1 MSLNPFFL
9 NGTKSEQGLVQ
20 DLVNELI
27 RMGGQDVIYL
37 PRRIINEKT
46 IIKEIL
52 VSKFNSGFSIEAYV
66 LTYDGF
72 GGQGD
77 ILSKF
82 GVRTSDAIT
91 FVISKERY
99 EQSII
104 PFIRNSSDIKL
115 TSRPQEGD
123 LIYFPVDNALFE
135 VKYVEVKSPFYQ
147 LNNLYT
153 YQLKCEIFEYEDEII
168 DTGIQEVDHSIKDFG
183 YTQTLQMVS
192 ETAQNAQITVGLSTT
207 NINSKS
213 VQLIDIL
220 NGGYGYKS
228 IPTVRID
235 NPPLGGRTATAI
247 ATLKM
252 LGKNSTIDKILITDP
267 GYGYVEP
274 PNVKIISQSGSG
286 FVGTCVINT
295 GVLGVINIIDGGD
308 NYSTSP
314 IVSISTSP
322 SGNNASAISIIT
334 SEGTVSSVRYINAG
348 AGYTHPPSIQI
359 GQSVTASSG
368 GYSFNEIVQ
377 GQSTNTKAY
386 VKNWDSDS
394 RILKVSIIDGGFTEG
409 EFIVG
414 AGGSYKVYSI
424 ETDDI
429 YDAYASNDEIETEA
443 DNVIDF
449 SERNPFG
456 EF

>member
-27 RMGGQDVIYL
+27 RMGGQDIVYL
-37 PRRIINEKT
+37 PRKIINEKE

-52 VSKFNSGFSIEAYV
+52 VSKFDSGFSLEAYV

-104 PFIRNSSDIKL
+104 PFIANSSNIKL

-123 LIYFPVDNALFE
+123 LIYFPIDNALFE

-168 DTGIQEVDHSIKDFG
+168 DTGITEVDNSVKDFG
-183 YTQTLQMVS
+183 YMQTLQMVA
-192 ETAQNAQITVGLSTT
+192 ETAQNAQITVGLAT
-207 NINSKS
+207 NNVNSKS
-213 VQLIDIL
+213 VQYVDIL
-220 NGGYGYKS
+220 NGGYGFKS
-228 IPTVRID
+228 TPLVQID
-235 NPPLGGRTATAI
+235 NPPEGGATAKAVAI
-247 ATLKM
+247 LRR
-252 LGKNSTIDKILITDP
+252 LGNNSTIDKILITDP
-267 GYGYVEP
+267 GYGYISS
-274 PNVKIISQSGSG
+274 PNVTIISTSGTG
-286 FVGTCVINT
+286 FIGTCIINT
-295 GVLGVINIIDGGD
+295 GVLGKINIIDGGD
-308 NYSTSP
+308 NYSSSP
-314 IVSISTSP
+314 VVSISTSP
-322 SGNNASAISIIT
+322 SGNNASAISVIT
-334 SEGTVSSVRYINAG
+334 SEGSVSSVRYLNAG
-348 AGYTHPPSIQI
+348 AGYTQTPSIQI
-359 GQSVTASSG
+359 GPSATITSG
-368 GYSFNEIVQ
+368 TYNFNEIVQ
-377 GQSTNTKAY
+377 GQSTSTKAY
-386 VKNWDSDS
+386 VKNWDSNT

-409 EFIVG
+409 EYIVG

-429 YDAYASNDEIETEA
+429 YDAYASNDEIETAA
-443 DNVIDF
+443 DSVIDF
-449 SERNPFG
+449 SEINPFG